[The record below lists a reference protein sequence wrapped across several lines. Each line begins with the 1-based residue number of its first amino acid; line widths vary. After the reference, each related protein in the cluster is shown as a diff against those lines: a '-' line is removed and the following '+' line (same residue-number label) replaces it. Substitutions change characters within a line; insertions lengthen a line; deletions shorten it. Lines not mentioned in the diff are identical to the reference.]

1 MEDIA
6 IIAVLIGGLVGI
18 IQHNGGIEWL
28 LNFVRSKVTTKRGA
42 EFGIAVLVSAAD
54 IATANNTISI
64 IMSGPLAKILQMNMM
79 LIHVN
84 LQVY

>member
-28 LNFVRSKVTTKRGA
+28 LNFVRSKVTTKRGVIWFRFS
-42 EFGIAVLVSAAD
+42 ERD
-54 IATANNTISI
+54 IAANNTFHYYVRSISQ
-64 IMSGPLAKILQMNMM
+64 K
-79 LIHVN
+79 
-84 LQVY
+84 YCR